1 MSCLTK
7 RINEK
12 HKVEQDLIDTIVVLS
27 ETSGAKGCR
36 KISRKITTK
45 SDFFYLLVDK
55 VNSTAA
61 FRIGVQVAG
70 DISQTIR
77 LHIKTESLFYRNLQ
91 SVFIE
96 DVDLMFQIRCSCE
109 FFKSGILLL
118 CGSTFQVYCYCL
130 GFFAGT
136 QSKSLIIPWF
146 NLCSGCSPKF

>member
-55 VNSTAA
+55 VNSTVA
-61 FRIGVQVAG
+61 FRIGV
-70 DISQTIR
+70 
-77 LHIKTESLFYRNLQ
+77 
-91 SVFIE
+91 
-96 DVDLMFQIRCSCE
+96 
-109 FFKSGILLL
+109 
-118 CGSTFQVYCYCL
+118 
-130 GFFAGT
+130 
-136 QSKSLIIPWF
+136 
-146 NLCSGCSPKF
+146 